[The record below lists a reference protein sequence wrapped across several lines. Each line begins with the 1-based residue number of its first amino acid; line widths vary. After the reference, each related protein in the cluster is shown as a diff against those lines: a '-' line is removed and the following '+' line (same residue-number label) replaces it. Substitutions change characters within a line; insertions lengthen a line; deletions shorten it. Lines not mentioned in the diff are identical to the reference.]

1 MNSQQSLEPI
11 VSPNTTRNSID
22 NKSSNSLRRPSSCS
36 ICGNSNNLIPVR
48 EIKPRYLTGLRQFYP
63 ILEVSKNASIC
74 LIHLKKILHDRVDEL
89 LVEDLAEFSKFQDD
103 VMQNLKDYEL
113 GEDDWQA
120 QFEKTRSFSDRA
132 VDVVA
137 SFGGSWHFLFA
148 LLGFIL
154 SWAFINSFLNQ
165 FGVAWDVYP
174 FTLLNVFLSMIAATQ
189 APVIM
194 MSQNRQA
201 DIDRSQ
207 TNYISKSILRND
219 NQTRHVDAKIDHLI
233 SYQWK
238 RLLEIQE
245 IQMQLLNQAIGGQT
259 LEHVHRNFWSAE
271 SQPDGFSNL
280 LLRHFFQIS
289 KEGDEL
295 LFTHWHEDGD
305 NFFGYIRNVNI
316 TTCTNR
322 LTKINFQLSFPNLC
336 ASLDDIF
343 TGESNVSLRNDF
355 NSKNLLA
362 TGKIESVHVVLDGV
376 LKNIANGSFPQRFK
390 PTFAIKRPERV
401 NQLWKEHFG
410 EISISYIPTTLAAVL
425 HIPTGFKLNQMSA
438 TTYSETIPDIL
449 EYKEIKADFNF
460 KDYLLE
466 IIENERWVLLES
478 TLRQETV
485 GQFHTF
491 DIKMDIV
498 GPTVLMFKSDIRIG
512 WQAAL
517 DPVRA

>member
-120 QFEKTRSFSDRA
+120 
-132 VDVVA
+132 
-137 SFGGSWHFLFA
+137 
-148 LLGFIL
+148 
-154 SWAFINSFLNQ
+154 
-165 FGVAWDVYP
+165 WDVYP

-259 LEHVHRNFWSAE
+259 LEHVHHNFWSAE

-280 LLRHFFQIS
+280 LLRHYFQIS

-449 EYKEIKADFNF
+449 EYKEIKVDFNF

>member
-1 MNSQQSLEPI
+1 MSSNQSFDPMILT
-11 VSPNTTRNSID
+11 NTLRKSTD
-22 NKSSNSLRRPSSCS
+22 NKSINSLKQPTCN
-36 ICGNSNNLIPVR
+36 ICGNSNNLIPVSG
-48 EIKPRYLTGLRQFYP
+48 IKPRYITGLRQFHP
-63 ILEVSKNASIC
+63 SLEISKNTSIC
-74 LIHLKKILHDRVDEL
+74 LIHLKKVLHDRVDEL

-103 VMQNLKDYEL
+103 AMQNLKDYEL
-113 GEDDWQA
+113 AEDDWQA
-120 QFEKTRSFSDRA
+120 QFERTRSFADRA
-132 VDVVA
+132 ADVVA
-137 SFGGSWHFLFA
+137 SFGGSWNFLFA

-154 SWAFINSFLNQ
+154 SWAILNTFLEKFNS
-165 FGVAWDVYP
+165 AWDVYP
-174 FTLLNVFLSMIAATQ
+174 FTLLNLFLSMIAATQ

-201 DIDRSQ
+201 AVDRNQ
-207 TNYISKSILRND
+207 NNYISKSILRND
-219 NQTRHVDAKIDHLI
+219 NQTRHIDAKLDHLI

-245 IQMQLLNQAIGGQT
+245 IQIQLLNQAVGGQSYEPT
-259 LEHVHRNFWSAE
+259 HRNFWSAE
-271 SQPDGFSNL
+271 SQPDGFTNL
-280 LLRHFFQIS
+280 LLRNYFNIS

-305 NFFGYIRNVNI
+305 NFVGNI
-316 TTCTNR
+316 GHVDIITSTNR
-322 LTKINFQLSFPNLC
+322 LTKVNFKLSFPNLC

-355 NSKNLLA
+355 NSKNLVA
-362 TGKIESVHVVLDGV
+362 TGKIESPMEVSHQGIVISPNL
-376 LKNIANGSFPQRFK
+376 RFK

-410 EISISYIPTTLAAVL
+410 EISISYIPSTLAAVL
-425 HIPTGFKLNQMSA
+425 HIPSGFKLNQMSA

-449 EYKEIKADFNF
+449 EYKEINQDFNF

-466 IIENERWVLLES
+466 IIENERWMSLES
-478 TLRQETV
+478 TVRTETV

-491 DIKMDIV
+491 DIQMDIV
-498 GPTVLMFKSDIRIG
+498 GPTVVMFKSNIRIG

-517 DPVRA
+517 DPIRT